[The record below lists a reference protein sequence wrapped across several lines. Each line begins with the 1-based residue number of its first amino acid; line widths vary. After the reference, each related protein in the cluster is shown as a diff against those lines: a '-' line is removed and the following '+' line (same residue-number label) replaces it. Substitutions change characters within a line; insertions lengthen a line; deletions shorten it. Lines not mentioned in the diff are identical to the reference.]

1 MKNSI
6 TKILLVAT
14 LLLGMGSCDKM
25 EDNGSFGGMW
35 QMTEW
40 KQLPDGKIIADKNSA
55 IYWSV
60 QLDLMQFGL
69 GHRSGYYLARFKRTS
84 DSLLIGTV
92 YLPPT
97 DDIVGYDAV
106 ASYGV
111 PAEGKF
117 VIEKLTKEALVLR
130 SNEAVLTF
138 RKY

>member
-1 MKNSI
+1 MK
-6 TKILLVAT
+6 KLFVFMLLPILFVA
-14 LLLGMGSCDKM
+14 CNKM
-25 EDNGSFGGMW
+25 DDNGDFGGMW

-40 KQLPDGKIIADKNSA
+40 KQLSDGKIVADKYNG

-60 QLDLMQFGL
+60 QLDLMKFGL
-69 GHRSGYYLARFKRTS
+69 GHSTGFYLARFKRTA

-92 YLPPT
+92 YLPPK

-111 PAEGKF
+111 PDDGKF
-117 VIEKLTKEALVLR
+117 AIEKLSKQTLVLR
-130 SNEAVLTF
+130 SKEAVLTF